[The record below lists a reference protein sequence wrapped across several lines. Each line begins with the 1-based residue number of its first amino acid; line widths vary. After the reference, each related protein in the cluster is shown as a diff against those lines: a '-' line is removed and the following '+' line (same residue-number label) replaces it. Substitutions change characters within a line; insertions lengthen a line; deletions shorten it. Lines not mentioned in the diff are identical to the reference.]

1 VAKRPGSA
9 SNRFTTPGN
18 GMRLALQPRAES
30 STLWMFAS
38 PVLAFVLTIAFGAAL
53 FASLGKDPVKAL
65 SVFLLDPL
73 SNVRGLSEVL
83 LKSIPLILCGVGL
96 AICYRANVWN
106 IGAEGQL
113 IFGAICAGATVL
125 AFDTPAKSLSS
136 GVVIPLACVAGMLG
150 GMFWAGITAWLRA
163 RFNANEILV
172 SLMLTYIAGLL
183 LIYLCTGPLRDPDGY
198 NFPQSKVFSKE
209 FQLAYIL
216 EKTRLHWGFL
226 AALAIAAAGT
236 LFVSRAFVGYKLQ
249 VGGLASK
256 AARYAGFSATTSIW
270 MAMLIC
276 GALAGLAGAMEVM
289 GPIGQLIPS
298 VSPGYG
304 FAAIIVAWIGR
315 LHPVGVV
322 LGALIMSV
330 FYIGGEYAQ
339 SRIGLPSSITGIFQG
354 ALLFFLLACDTL
366 IDYRVRLK

>member
-1 VAKRPGSA
+1 MIR
-9 SNRFTTPGN
+9 
-18 GMRLALQPRAES
+18 LQPRAES
-30 STLWMFAS
+30 SQWWMLIS
-38 PVLAFVLTIAFGAAL
+38 PILALSLTIVFGAIL
-53 FASLGKDPVKAL
+53 FASLGKDPIKAL

-73 SNVRGLSEVL
+73 SNMRGLSEVL

-113 IFGAICAGATVL
+113 ILGAICAGATVL
-125 AFDTPAKSLSS
+125 AFDTPAKPLPAA
-136 GVVIPLACVAGMLG
+136 VVIPLACVAGIVG
-150 GMFWAGITAWLRA
+150 GMFWAGLTAWLRA

-172 SLMLTYIAGLL
+172 SLMLTYVAGLL

-198 NFPQSKVFSKE
+198 NFPQSKVFSKP
-209 FQLAYIL
+209 FQLAYIVDN
-216 EKTRLHWGFL
+216 TRLHWGFI
-226 AALAIAAAGT
+226 AALLAAAAGA
-236 LFVSRAFVGYKLQ
+236 LFVSRAFAGYKLQ
-249 VGGLASK
+249 VGGLAAR
-256 AARYAGFSATTSIW
+256 AARYAGFSSTKAIW

-276 GALAGLAGAMEVM
+276 GGLAGFAGALEVM
-289 GPIGQLIPS
+289 GPIGQLIPA

-366 IDYRVRLK
+366 IDYQVRWK

>member
-1 VAKRPGSA
+1 MIR
-9 SNRFTTPGN
+9 
-18 GMRLALQPRAES
+18 LQPRAES
-30 STLWMFAS
+30 SKLWMFAS
-38 PVLAFVLTIAFGAAL
+38 PLLALFLTIGFGAIL
-53 FASLGKDPVKAL
+53 FASLGKDPIKAL

-73 SNVRGLSEVL
+73 GNLRGVSEVL

-113 IFGAICAGATVL
+113 ILGAICAGATVL
-125 AFDTPAKSLSS
+125 AFDTPAKPLP
-136 GVVIPLACVAGMLG
+136 GAVVIPLACIAGILG

-172 SLMLTYIAGLL
+172 SLMLTYVAGLL
-183 LIYLCTGPLRDPDGY
+183 LIYLCTGPLRDPEGY

-209 FQLAYIL
+209 FQLAFIL
-216 EKTRLHWGFL
+216 DKTRLHWGFL
-226 AALAIAAAGT
+226 AALIAAGIGT
-236 LFVSRAFVGYKLQ
+236 LFVGRSFAGYKLQ
-249 VGGLASK
+249 VGGLAER
-256 AARYAGFSATTSIW
+256 AARYAGFSSTKAIW

-276 GALAGLAGAMEVM
+276 GGLAGFAGALEVM

-315 LHPVGVV
+315 LHTVGVV

-366 IDYRVRLK
+366 IDYKVKLK

>member
-1 VAKRPGSA
+1 VNFPLS
-9 SNRFTTPGN
+9 
-18 GMRLALQPRAES
+18 LQPRPERSAFW
-30 STLWMFAS
+30 TYGS
-38 PVLAFVLTIAFGAAL
+38 PALALALTIVFGGIL
-53 FASLGKDPVKAL
+53 FAALGKDPWQAL
-65 SVFLLDPL
+65 RVFLIEPL
-73 SNVRGLSEVL
+73 SNKRGISEVL

-125 AFDTPAKSLSS
+125 AFDTPEKPLSPDI
-136 GVVIPLACVAGMLG
+136 VIPLALFAGILG

-163 RFNANEILV
+163 QFNANEILV
-172 SLMLTYIAGLL
+172 SLMLTYVAGLL
-183 LIYLCTGPLRDPDGY
+183 LIYMVTGPLRDPQGY
-198 NFPQSKVFSKE
+198 NFPQSKVFSRP
-209 FQLAYIL
+209 FQLAYVL
-216 EKTRLHWGFL
+216 DKTRLHWGIFVAFGV
-226 AALAIAAAGT
+226 AALGSVYI
-236 LFVSRAFVGYKLQ
+236 FRAFSGFKLQ
-249 VGGLASK
+249 VGGLAER
-256 AARYAGFSATTSIW
+256 AAGYAGFSSKKAIW
-270 MAMLIC
+270 LAMLIC

-289 GPIGQLIPS
+289 GPIAQVLPS

-322 LGALIMSV
+322 LGALVMSV
-330 FYIGGEYAQ
+330 FYIGGEYSQ

-366 IDYRVRLK
+366 IEYRVKRA

>member
-1 VAKRPGSA
+1 
-9 SNRFTTPGN
+9 
-18 GMRLALQPRAES
+18 MRIRLEPRAES
-30 STLWMFAS
+30 SPLWTYAS
-38 PVLAFVLTIAFGAAL
+38 PVLALALTIAFGAAL
-53 FASLGKDPVKAL
+53 FAALGKNPVQAL
-65 SVFLLDPL
+65 GVFLFDPL
-73 SNVRGLSEVL
+73 ANLRGVSEVL

-113 IFGAICAGATVL
+113 IAGAICAGATVL
-125 AFDTPAKSLSS
+125 AFDTPAKPLSGS
-136 GVVIPLACVAGMLG
+136 FVIPLSCAAGILG
-150 GMFWAGITAWLRA
+150 GMGWAAITAWLRV

-172 SLMLTYIAGLL
+172 SLMLTYVAGLL

-209 FQLAYIL
+209 FQLAYVL
-216 EKTRLHWGFL
+216 DKTRLHWGIFV
-226 AALAIAAAGT
+226 ALLVAAAGT
-236 LFVSRAFVGYKLQ
+236 VFVFRSFEGYKLQ
-249 VGGLASK
+249 VGGLAER
-256 AARYAGFSATTSIW
+256 AARYAGFSSKKAIW
-270 MAMLIC
+270 SAMLIC

-289 GPIGQLIPS
+289 GPIGQVLPS

-366 IDYRVRLK
+366 IDYRIKFK

>member
-1 VAKRPGSA
+1 VIR
-9 SNRFTTPGN
+9 
-18 GMRLALQPRAES
+18 LQPRAQS
-30 STLWMFAS
+30 SALWMFAS
-38 PVLAFVLTIAFGAAL
+38 PLLALLLKIAFCAIL
-53 FASLGKDPVKAL
+53 FASLGKDPLKAL

-73 SNVRGLSEVL
+73 ANLRGVSEVL

-113 IFGAICAGATVL
+113 ILGAICAGATVL
-125 AFDTPAKSLSS
+125 AFDTPDKPLS
-136 GVVIPLACVAGMLG
+136 GAVVIPLACLAGILG

-172 SLMLTYIAGLL
+172 SLMLTYVAGLL

-198 NFPQSKVFSKE
+198 NFPQSKVFSKP

-216 EKTRLHWGFL
+216 ENTRLHWGFI
-226 AALAIAAAGT
+226 AAIAAAGLGT
-236 LFVSRAFVGYKLQ
+236 IFVSRAFAGYKLQ
-249 VGGLASK
+249 VGGLAAR
-256 AARYAGFSATTSIW
+256 AARYAGFSSTKAIW

-276 GALAGLAGAMEVM
+276 GGLAGFAGALEVM

-322 LGALIMSV
+322 LGALILSV

-366 IDYRVRLK
+366 IDYRVQWK

>member
-1 VAKRPGSA
+1 VNFPFAIEPRPERSRGWTIA
-9 SNRFTTPGN
+9 SPA
-18 GMRLALQPRAES
+18 LALA
-30 STLWMFAS
+30 
-38 PVLAFVLTIAFGAAL
+38 LTIVFGAIL
-53 FASLGKDPVKAL
+53 FASLGKDPLRAL

-73 SNVRGLSEVL
+73 SNLRGVSEVF

-96 AICYRANVWN
+96 AICYRANIWN

-113 IFGAICAGATVL
+113 VFGAICAGATVL
-125 AFDTPAKSLSS
+125 AFDTPAKPLP
-136 GVVIPLACVAGMLG
+136 GDVVIPMACVVGMLG

-183 LIYLCTGPLRDPDGY
+183 LIYLVTGPLRDPQGY

-209 FQLAYIL
+209 FQLAYIVD
-216 EKTRLHWGFL
+216 KTRLHWGIIV
-226 AALAIAAAGT
+226 AIVTAAAGT
-236 LFVSRAFVGYKLQ
+236 VFIFRAFAGFRLQ
-249 VGGLASK
+249 VGGLAEK
-256 AARYAGFSATTSIW
+256 AARYAGFSSQRAIW
-270 MAMLIC
+270 LAMLIC

-289 GPIGQLIPS
+289 GPIGQLLPS

-315 LHPVGVV
+315 LHPIGVI

-330 FYIGGEYAQ
+330 FYIGGEYSQ

-366 IDYRVRLK
+366 IEYRMVRK